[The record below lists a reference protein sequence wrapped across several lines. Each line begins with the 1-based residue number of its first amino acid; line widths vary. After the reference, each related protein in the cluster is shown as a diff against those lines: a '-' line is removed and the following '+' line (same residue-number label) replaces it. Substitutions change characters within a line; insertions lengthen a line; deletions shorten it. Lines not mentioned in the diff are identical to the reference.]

1 MRFLPVNTRSFM
13 VELPDLE
20 QTLALLDSLK
30 AEPLA
35 GIEELIPA
43 ARTLLVHFC
52 PHTASASALAHAIAR
67 RELSATT
74 LQSGP
79 EVRVPVRYCGEDLP
93 EVAEHLGI
101 SIEETIRRHT
111 EHVWQVAFTGF
122 APGFAYMVS
131 QAGINV
137 PRRST
142 PRTRIPSGAV
152 ALAGEFS
159 GIYPRESPGGW
170 QLIGETPLSMWD
182 LQRNTPALLT
192 PGARVRFID
201 EARHGVSVSVPQ
213 ALETQ
218 RPVQPVRAPA
228 LTVIAPGLLTH
239 FQDDG
244 RAGQAALGVSPS
256 GAMDSEALHRANR
269 IVGNPPASACLEVTR
284 GGLRVRAH
292 QPLVIAV
299 TGAPCTLEISS
310 ASGQR
315 FTARCE
321 YPVAL
326 EPGDDIALKA
336 TAQGVRSYLAL
347 RGGFITQPVLGSS
360 AFDTLAQLGPAPLK
374 AADALYSAANPV
386 QAVQINEQEAPALPG
401 EGDVVTLDVVPG
413 PRTDW
418 FNDEA
423 LSLLTAQD
431 WRVTPQSNRIGLRLH
446 GDKPLTRSIN
456 TELASEGT
464 CTGAIQVP
472 ASGQPVLFLKDRP
485 LTGGYPVIGAVAD
498 YHLDLAGQI
507 PPGAVIRFRLLAAFS
522 EMTC

>member
-1 MRFLPVNTRSFM
+1 MRFLPVNTRSFL

-30 AEPLA
+30 TEPLA

-52 PHTASASALAHAIAR
+52 PHIASASALVRDIAR
-67 RELSATT
+67 RELTATT

-79 EVRVPVRYCGEDLP
+79 EVIVPVRYCGEDLP
-93 EVAEHLGI
+93 EVAEYLGL
-101 SIEETIRRHT
+101 SVAQTIRRHT
-111 EHVWQVAFTGF
+111 DHVWQVAFTGF

-131 QAGINV
+131 QAGLHV

-142 PRTRIPSGAV
+142 PRTRIPPGAV

-170 QLIGETPLSMWD
+170 QLIGTTPLKMWD
-182 LQRNTPALLT
+182 LARDIPALLT
-192 PGARVRFID
+192 PGARVRFVD
-201 EARHGVSVSVPQ
+201 EARQVVSVSVPQ
-213 ALETQ
+213 AQETPPQQ
-218 RPVQPVRAPA
+218 RARMPA
-228 LTVIAPGLLTH
+228 LSVIAPGLLTH

-256 GAMDSEALHRANR
+256 GAMDSAALHRANR
-269 IVGNPPASACLEVTR
+269 IVGNPPATACLEITR
-284 GGLRVRAH
+284 GGLRARVH
-292 QPLVIAV
+292 QQLVIAV
-299 TGAPCTLEISS
+299 TGAPCRIEISS
-310 ASGQR
+310 ARGER
-315 FTARCE
+315 FTAQSEC
-321 YPVAL
+321 PVAL
-326 EPGDDIALKA
+326 EPGDDIALQS
-336 TAQGVRSYLAL
+336 TTRGVRSYLAL
-347 RGGFITQPVLGSS
+347 RGGFITEPVLGSC

-374 AADALYSAANPV
+374 AGDVLYRADIPSL
-386 QAVQINEQEAPALPG
+386 AVQPDEQSAPVLPR
-401 EGDVVTLDVVPG
+401 EGDVVMLDVVPG

-418 FNDEA
+418 FDDQA
-423 LSLLTAQD
+423 LVLLTTQD
-431 WRVTPQSNRIGLRLH
+431 WQVTPQSNRIGLRLN
-446 GDKPLTRSIN
+446 GAQPLVRSVSA
-456 TELASEGT
+456 ELASEGT

-507 PPGAVIRFRLLAAFS
+507 PPGAVIRFRLLTAFS
-522 EMTC
+522 EITC